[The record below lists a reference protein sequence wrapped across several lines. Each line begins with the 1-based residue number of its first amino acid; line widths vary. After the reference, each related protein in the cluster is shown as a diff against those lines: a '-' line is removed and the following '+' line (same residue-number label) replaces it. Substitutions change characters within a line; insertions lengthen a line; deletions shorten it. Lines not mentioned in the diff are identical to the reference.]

1 MDKKTMLFI
10 KRNDNN
16 YIMEITP
23 GQVFALDETLS
34 DDVDDY
40 YISLNAETR
49 QSFVTDL
56 VEDCTYVKD
65 KKHTGVGAVLFSGGV
80 CRDDYQ
86 DKD

>member
-1 MDKKTMLFI
+1 M
-10 KRNDNN
+10 
-16 YIMEITP
+16 
-23 GQVFALDETLS
+23 
-34 DDVDDY
+34 
-40 YISLNAETR
+40 
-49 QSFVTDL
+49 TDL